1 MSHVIN
7 PLTGRKILIGGPTY
21 KKVFG
26 TLPKGPSLEKVLKKI
41 PKTRESKVKSLKSEM
56 KKLKEGRGERT
67 RGWRATAPQKGKERH
82 ELKRKCGDKCFLLPG
97 EEKFPVCPSLRY
109 TNGKCQVDCRGVTA
123 ALVRARQ
130 YGYPEVAKKAV
141 KLEKKYKC

>member
-7 PLTGRKILIGGPTY
+7 PLTGRKILVGGPTY

-26 TLPKGPSLEKVLKKI
+26 KALPKGSSSLEKVLKKI
-41 PKTRESKVKSLKSEM
+41 PKTRKSKVRSLKAM
-56 KKLKEGRGERT
+56 KKFEGRGERT

-82 ELKRKCGDKCFLLPG
+82 ELKGKCRDKCFLLPG